1 MTDSLHIALL
11 APPFESVPPRLYG
24 GTERVVDPL
33 ARGLVLA
40 GPEVSVFASAD
51 SHPAGRLIPI
61 TDTALRL
68 REPPVQ
74 DPSAIQLS
82 ILLKLQQRLTTGHWG
97 TDSGSRPID
106 VIHNHNDFWMFPLL
120 RGLKVP
126 MITTMHGRL
135 DLPDYTPAWKQAD
148 GSHGYVSISMAQRQP
163 VPDLPWLGN
172 IAHGLPLEQ
181 YPYHPMPGSY
191 LAFLGRICPEKR
203 PEWAIQIAK
212 QSGIPLKI
220 AAKIEGKAGRD
231 WYDQMLKP
239 HVDGRFIEYVGEISD
254 REKGDFLGNALGL
267 AFPIDWPEP
276 FGLVMIEA
284 LACGTPVLARPCGS
298 VTEVLT
304 HGRTGF
310 IASDIQE
317 LGRLAR
323 ELPALSRAN
332 CRHEAEVRF
341 SLTRMTED
349 YLNAYRRIREL
360 GEHRESRH

>member
-1 MTDSLHIALL
+1 
-11 APPFESVPPRLYG
+11 
-24 GTERVVDPL
+24 
-33 ARGLVLA
+33 
-40 GPEVSVFASAD
+40 
-51 SHPAGRLIPI
+51 
-61 TDTALRL
+61 
-68 REPPVQ
+68 
-74 DPSAIQLS
+74 
-82 ILLKLQQRLTTGHWG
+82 
-97 TDSGSRPID
+97 
-106 VIHNHNDFWMFPLL
+106 
-120 RGLKVP
+120 
-126 MITTMHGRL
+126 
-135 DLPDYTPAWKQAD
+135 
-148 GSHGYVSISMAQRQP
+148 
-163 VPDLPWLGN
+163 
-172 IAHGLPLEQ
+172 
-181 YPYHPMPGSY
+181 

-203 PEWAIQIAK
+203 PEWAVQIAQ

-231 WYDQMLKP
+231 WYDEKIKP

-298 VTEVLT
+298 VPEVLT

-310 IASDIQE
+310 IAHDVQE

-323 ELPALSRAN
+323 ELPALSRAI

-349 YLNAYRRIREL
+349 YLHAYRRIREL
-360 GEHRESRH
+360 GEHGESRH

>member
-24 GTERVVDPL
+24 GTERVVDHL
-33 ARGLVLA
+33 ARGLVQA
-40 GPEVSVFASAD
+40 GHEVSVFASSD
-51 SHPAGRLIPI
+51 SHPAGRLIPV

-68 REPPVQ
+68 RNPPVQ
-74 DPSAIQLS
+74 DASAIQLS
-82 ILLKLQQRLTTGHWG
+82 LLLKLQASLSTGNTG
-97 TDSGSRPID
+97 TDSPRRPID
-106 VIHNHNDFWMFPLL
+106 IIHNHNDFWMLPLT
-120 RGLKVP
+120 RNVQVP
-126 MITTMHGRL
+126 MLTTLHGRL
-135 DLPDYTPAWKQAD
+135 DLPDSLPAWREAR
-148 GSHGYVSISMAQRQP
+148 GNHGYISISRAQRQAA
-163 VPDLPWLGN
+163 PDLPWAAN
-172 IAHGLPLEQ
+172 IPHGLPLEQ
-181 YPYHPMPGSY
+181 YPYHPRPGSY

-203 PEWAIQIAK
+203 PEWAVQIAQ

-231 WYDQMLKP
+231 WYDEKIKP

-298 VTEVLT
+298 VPEVLT

-310 IASDIQE
+310 IAHDVQE

-323 ELPALSRAN
+323 ELPALSRAI

-349 YLNAYRRIREL
+349 YLHAYRRIREL
-360 GEHRESRH
+360 GEHGESRH

>member
-24 GTERVVDPL
+24 GTERVVDHL
-33 ARGLVLA
+33 ARGLVQA
-40 GPEVSVFASAD
+40 GHEVSVFASSD
-51 SHPAGRLIPI
+51 SHPSGRLIPI
-61 TDTALRL
+61 TETALRL

-74 DPSAIQLS
+74 DASAIQLS
-82 ILLKLQQRLTTGHWG
+82 ILLKLQQGLDLG
-97 TDSGSRPID
+97 TDSGARPID
-106 VIHNHNDFWMFPLL
+106 VIHNHNDFWMLPLIHQSDA
-120 RGLKVP
+120 P
-126 MITTMHGRL
+126 MLTTLHGRL
-135 DLPDYTPAWKQAD
+135 DLPDFIPAWRQAN
-148 GSHGYVSISMAQRQP
+148 GPHGYVSISLAQRQP
-163 VPDLPWLGN
+163 VADLPWVAN
-172 IAHGLPLEQ
+172 IPHGLPLEQ
-181 YPYHPMPGSY
+181 YPFYPKPGGY

-203 PEWAIQIAK
+203 PEWAIQIAQ

-231 WYDQMLKP
+231 WYDQKIKP
-239 HVDGRFIEYVGEISD
+239 HVDGRFIEFIGEISD
-254 REKGDFLGNALGL
+254 REKGEFLGNALGL

-276 FGLVMIEA
+276 FGLVMIES

-298 VTEVLT
+298 VTEVLS

-310 IASDIQE
+310 IASDIRE

-332 CRHEAEVRF
+332 CRREAEVRF

-360 GEHRESRH
+360 GEHR